1 MDFTQSNAL
10 LSTDLEAI
18 IAAASDPAAELERLA
33 GSLEGEIATFRQWLA
48 DSLQRQEDLPRLIE
62 EEKAKIDKCDAT
74 IEKARARGRE
84 DIEQTTLT
92 RKKQLEELVGEMED
106 ELDFMDVEL
115 ETARG

>member
-62 EEKAKIDKCDAT
+62 EGGKLAFDHHKA
-74 IEKARARGRE
+74 ARDGQRVE
-84 DIEQTTLT
+84 
-92 RKKQLEELVGEMED
+92 VGAPD
-106 ELDFMDVEL
+106 LHGVV
-115 ETARG
+115 